1 LTVALGVRP
10 DNVEPRGTDHILKFM
25 ISSYLRILIFIA
37 VLFLLIN
44 VFLNKPHRVAEKKE
58 NYYFILDPNE
68 IYSCYFG
75 NYTNNNRLVLC
86 YSNITADAMYLKIL
100 NKEAIDKIQP
110 NAVLIFKPL
119 RIRQDGVIEVK
130 LLKILPSP

>member
-1 LTVALGVRP
+1 
-10 DNVEPRGTDHILKFM
+10 M

-37 VLFLLIN
+37 VVFLLIN
-44 VFLNKPHRVAEKKE
+44 VFLNKYHRVAEKKA

-86 YSNITADAMYLKIL
+86 YSDITADAMYLKIL